1 MQTNKVIVVPYD
13 SNWKQAFER
22 IKQELLSAL
31 HNHIITIEHIGSTSV
46 EGLAAKPVIDL
57 NIIIKDYNAFELV
70 KEKLTGLGYTH
81 NGDQGIK
88 DRHAFK
94 YEDKPH
100 LMRHHLYVCPEYSE
114 ELKRQ
119 LIFRDYLRT
128 NSIDRDWYS
137 AVKMLAAKHYPEDI
151 SSYMIAKHPCVREIL
166 ERCGC

>member
-1 MQTNKVIVVPYD
+1 MQTKKVIVVPYD
-13 SNWKQAFER
+13 PNWKQEFEH
-22 IKQELLSAL
+22 IKQELLRAL
-31 HNHIITIEHIGSTSV
+31 NNHIITIEHIGSTSV

-57 NIIIKDYNAFELV
+57 NIIIKDYNSFELV
-70 KEKLTGLGYTH
+70 KEKLAKLGYAH

-119 LIFRDYLRT
+119 LIFRDYLRK
-128 NSIDRDWYS
+128 NSADRDWYS

-151 SSYMIAKHPCVREIL
+151 GSYMIAKHPCVREIL